1 MCSKAERE
9 QFLEIFD
16 SIDFENIK
24 KHPNILIAAAFWEPE
39 RYRAARTAYRFLR
52 PADDLVDN
60 YKSEHPTIGKQDQAA
75 LMDNLVKLT
84 GQIGDKSGITA
95 NSELAA
101 TWEKFLIPYW
111 PVEAFTRSMIYDI
124 QNQGFPTFSSFLEYA
139 EGASVAP
146 AGVFVHLCGLRKENN
161 QYLPPLLDVRATARP
176 CAIFS
181 YLVHIIRDF
190 EQDRQQN
197 LNYFP
202 DDLLCQYGLSRE
214 QLDSMA
220 RQGSVLP
227 SFRHL
232 VRHYMEVADTYRR
245 ETLQMIGK
253 VSPLLE
259 PRYRLSLQIIFDLYL
274 MVFERID
281 PEKGL
286 FTTAALNPTPDQIRT
301 RVFNTLSNFY

>member
-146 AGVFVHLCGLRKENN
+146 A
-161 QYLPPLLDVRATARP
+161 LP
-176 CAIFS
+176 
-181 YLVHIIRDF
+181 IRIK
-190 EQDRQQN
+190 
-197 LNYFP
+197 P
-202 DDLLCQYGLSRE
+202 GTTGQYGLPRP
-214 QLDSMA
+214 
-220 RQGSVLP
+220 RP
-227 SFRHL
+227 
-232 VRHYMEVADTYRR
+232 
-245 ETLQMIGK
+245 
-253 VSPLLE
+253 PL
-259 PRYRLSLQIIFDLYL
+259 I
-274 MVFERID
+274 
-281 PEKGL
+281 
-286 FTTAALNPTPDQIRT
+286 PTPGKALHGGCRYISPGNAANDREG
-301 RVFNTLSNFY
+301 LSPSGTPLPFKPADHF